1 MDLIYTDSNYIEKGY
16 LKNADLD
23 LDIGKYSVS
32 SNDFEL
38 TLNERDRDSSFMDGS
53 LFYSENTEYGGIVD
67 HLKVNTASSTV
78 TFKGYTFRGF
88 LQKEYV
94 QPPSDSAYLTLKGD
108 ANQCLNTLIG
118 NRFGNL
124 YVVDEIGSS
133 GITVNYQIRDL
144 NLLDAIERMLS
155 NSNAKLEIRH
165 MIDGK
170 VHLKA
175 VLINDLS
182 DSIQYDD
189 SYKLSMVVEA
199 KKKPYNH
206 ILALGKG
213 ELLDRLRV
221 NLYLQS
227 DGTWSTSEANQGMD
241 RITYKY
247 EDTNEE
253 EKDKLIEKAA
263 EKIASENGT
272 DTLSISFDAD
282 NADLFD
288 IVSAKESITGISF
301 KEQITQK
308 ILKLN
313 GKAVDISYKVGE

>member
-1 MDLIYTDSNYIEKGY
+1 MDLIYTDSNFIEKGY

-38 TLNERDRDSSFMDGS
+38 TLNEKDRDPPFSDGS
-53 LFYSENTEYGGIVD
+53 LFYSEGTEFGGIVD
-67 HLKVNTASSTV
+67 HLKVNTESNSI

-88 LQKEYV
+88 LQKEYI
-94 QPPSDSAYLTLKGD
+94 QPPEGSAYLTLKGD
-108 ANQCLNTLIG
+108 ANQCLNTLIE

-124 YVVDEIGSS
+124 YTVDDIGSS

-165 MIDGK
+165 MTDGK

-175 VLINDLS
+175 VLIKDLS
-182 DSIQYDD
+182 NTIQYDE

-199 KKKPYNH
+199 QKKPYNH

-227 DGTWSTSEANQGMD
+227 DGTWSTSETNQGMD
-241 RITYKY
+241 RTTYKY

-253 EKDKLIEKAA
+253 EQDKLIEKAT

-282 NADLFD
+282 NANLFD

-308 ILKLN
+308 ILKIS
-313 GKAVDISYKVGE
+313 GSSIDISYKVGE